1 MRRPQNK
8 PLKLLNYRTSHKLIN
23 PSIYKLQNNVKV
35 HPYGLA
41 QVPLRQSTAPLT
53 ATSSPKKW
61 LNCQHRKLTIHF
73 PLFYCSKLSTLNS
86 PLLSTINY
94 YLSTIIYQL
103 NPYLYIF
110 QYVTGRMVMVSGR
123 VRSEPKQMTT
133 PIGIQRLVWAIII
146 GRTPSAVVAVVRK
159 IGRIRRIPAS

>member
-35 HPYGLA
+35 HPYGPA
-41 QVPLRQSTAPLT
+41 QVPFRQSTAPLT

-73 PLFYCSKLSTLNS
+73 PLFYCSKHSTLNT
-86 PLLSTINY
+86 PLLSTLHFFQ
-94 YLSTIIYQL
+94 LSTIIYQ
-103 NPYLYIF
+103 LYIF
-110 QYVTGRMVMVSGR
+110 QYVTGRMVMVRGR
-123 VRSEPKQMTT
+123 VRREPKQMTT